1 MLCSAESDKCKT
13 RLTRIDERKVH
24 DQESNCI
31 WQQAKRSSQQRPEV
45 QALKASESGEDQQQQ
60 FESIVN
66 RERTP
71 NRDKN
76 RGDIIVS
83 REESG
88 RVVQV
93 RERDLEAH
101 GGGSARSRSRAN
113 VNVVVAAQPL
123 SRMTVYSGGS
133 SSIT

>member
-1 MLCSAESDKCKT
+1 MLCSAKSDKRKT

-31 WQQAKRSSQQRPEV
+31 WQQAKRSNQQRPEV
-45 QALKASESGEDQQQQ
+45 QALEASESGEDQQQQ

-71 NRDKN
+71 NRDEN
-76 RGDIIVS
+76 RRDIIVA

-88 RVVQV
+88 RVVQI

-101 GGGSARSRSRAN
+101 CGGGKNRSRAN

-123 SRMTVYSGGS
+123 SRMTGRSSS